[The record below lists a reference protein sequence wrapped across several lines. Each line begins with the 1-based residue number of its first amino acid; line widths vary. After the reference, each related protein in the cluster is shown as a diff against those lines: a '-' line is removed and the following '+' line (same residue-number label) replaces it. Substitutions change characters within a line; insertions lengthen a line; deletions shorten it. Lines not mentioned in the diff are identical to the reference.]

1 MRAGPPSL
9 KGRRRGEWTG
19 KWWAG
24 EGAWGAES
32 HRRSEDLLL
41 GDAAV
46 PHTSQALLRVEN
58 MPHRNLVGQD
68 GRLGGRCEEAQC

>member
-9 KGRRRGEWTG
+9 KGSWRREWTG

-24 EGAWGAES
+24 DGAWGAES
-32 HRRSEDLLL
+32 HRRSEDSLP

-46 PHTSQALLRVEN
+46 LTARALLRVEN
-58 MPHRNLVGQD
+58 MPHRNPVGQD
-68 GRLGGRCEEAQC
+68 GRRGGRCEEARR